1 MTVISQV
8 KSRTGSCFKTEA
20 VTGSYPKFKIQPTPW
35 SYAALMAV
43 FALGK
48 SPGSNAICLGR
59 VGQVCLETEEWAR
72 IARRS
77 APWRRKVARNPWG

>member
-20 VTGSYPKFKIQPTPW
+20 VTGSYPKFKIQPTP

-59 VGQVCLETEEWAR
+59 VGQVCLETERVGANR
-72 IARRS
+72 PPFCTL
-77 APWRRKVARNPWG
+77 APQSSS